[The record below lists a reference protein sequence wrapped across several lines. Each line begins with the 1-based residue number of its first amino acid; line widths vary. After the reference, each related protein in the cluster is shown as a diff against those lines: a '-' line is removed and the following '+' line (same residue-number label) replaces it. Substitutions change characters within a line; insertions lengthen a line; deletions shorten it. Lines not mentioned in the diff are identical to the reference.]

1 MHKVSYNRFFFFTSC
16 EQRMKIVFYDMKIQ
30 FWTNNCPSVYLVQAM
45 NDQYLI
51 IEVIGNGLVNL
62 IYQRRVVRT
71 KLYIYKFIIKCA
83 VVVVMIVW

>member
-1 MHKVSYNRFFFFTSC
+1 
-16 EQRMKIVFYDMKIQ
+16 MKIVFYDMKIK
-30 FWTNNCPSVYLVQAM
+30 FCTNNCPGVYLVQAM

-51 IEVIGNGLVNL
+51 IEVIGNDLVNL

-71 KLYIYKFIIKCA
+71 TLYIYKFIIKCV